1 MNCDLAFDSLTDAEL
16 VNSPELQAHLASCPR
31 CRQMRQTLEPAL
43 ELLTSPQPVGN
54 SYSES
59 RATATQPYL
68 SLEAVQVAETA
79 ARQLGARTPAS
90 YWRRLAL
97 SVAKCAALLVI
108 GGAMSAALV
117 IPRVHSPA
125 ASTAGSSAAG
135 GECLW
140 KADPVPASTG
150 DARSVILSCVA
161 CHLEAVR

>member
-1 MNCDLAFDSLTDAEL
+1 MNCDLAFDYLTDAEL

-43 ELLTSPQPVGN
+43 DLLTTPEPFGN
-54 SYSES
+54 SHSEC

-68 SLEAVQVAETA
+68 SLEAVQAAETA
-79 ARQLGARTPAS
+79 ARQLGRGRPAHF
-90 YWRRLAL
+90 RRRAL
-97 SVAKCAALLVI
+97 SVAKSAALLVI

-117 IPRVHSPA
+117 IPRTHSPA
-125 ASTAGSSAAG
+125 ASTAGSTTNG

-140 KADPVPASTG
+140 TADHGVPSNR